1 MFFRSSAPSAVALAL
16 SMCTATLLSAQ
27 EPEKKAPAS
36 DLDAFMQKVLA
47 RRDVNRKVLNDYILD
62 EVETFEILGPART
75 RLHRT
80 KREYTWYV
88 RDGMHVRS
96 PVRFEGVSVGE
107 EARDDYERNWIR
119 REVSRQERRKEKEKE
134 LEKEKSKGDREIAI
148 TSGGIEISGG
158 DVPTEPRFV
167 SEAYFMEFKFEAGN
181 YYLAGREK
189 LEGQDVLRIEYYP
202 TRLFGGTDD
211 EKTPRTL
218 KKEKEAR
225 EGRRERE
232 LEQDIERKMNKT
244 ALVTLWV
251 DPSNHQI
258 VKYTFDN
265 VWLDFLPG
273 AWLVRVD
280 DMRASMTMFQPFA
293 GVWLPKDMTIRAG
306 ITLANGSFDA
316 QYDRTFSEYREAD
329 VKSKIRIKG
338 GLTPDLDEWPESG
351 PDPSFDESENFES
364 NAPSKA
370 PATVETKALTGVVP
384 ESGPDP
390 GRDAG
395 REMQTGP
402 VPVQEVVR
410 EIRVHGN
417 AAIAD
422 AEVLKIAGIAVGTP
436 LAADGVE
443 AIQRRL
449 KDSGWFE
456 TVDVRKR
463 YRSLTDASDVAI
475 VLVVHEKATVTA
487 SPTTGEPEK
496 KMSRWL
502 TSRLMFLPII
512 SYADGYGFTYGA
524 RVSTKDLLG
533 FDERLSVPLTWGG
546 TRRAALELERT
557 FTRGPITRVFSSA
570 AIYQHENPRFEIDD
584 RRIEFRGRAERN
596 FKQIFHTGIE
606 ATHADVEFA
615 ELRDKLWTLGADAA
629 IDTRGNPNFP
639 GNAVY
644 VLGGWTALNVDRL
657 ERINRYTADARGYLR
672 LFAQPVLA
680 GRVLYQTTD
689 ATLPPYE
696 RLLIGGS
703 SSLRGF
709 RTGAFDGDKTLSTS
723 AELRIPITSVISGAK
738 LGATVFADA
747 AKVVNYGGSL
757 SDVKWDR
764 GAGAGLFLI
773 ASIIKLN
780 LDVAHGFDGGGTRV
794 HLSSGFAF

>member
-1 MFFRSSAPSAVALAL
+1 MFLRSSAASGVALAL
-16 SMCTATLLSAQ
+16 SLWPATLSAQ
-27 EPEKKAPAS
+27 EPQTKAPTS
-36 DLDAFMQKVLA
+36 DLDVFMQKVLA

-107 EARDDYERNWIR
+107 EARDEYEANWIR

-148 TSGGIEISGG
+148 TPSGLEISGG

-189 LEGQDVLRIEYYP
+189 FEGQDVLKIEYYP

-218 KKEKEAR
+218 KKERETR

-293 GVWLPKDMTIRAG
+293 GVWLPKDITIRAG
-306 ITLANGSFDA
+306 VTLANGSFDA
-316 QYDRTFSEYREAD
+316 HYDRGFSEYREAD

-338 GLTPDLDEWPESG
+338 GLTPDLYEWPESG
-351 PDPSFDESENFES
+351 PDPSFDESENFGAKKLALTS
-364 NAPSKA
+364 
-370 PATVETKALTGVVP
+370 ATVETKALTGVAP
-384 ESGPDP
+384 ELGPDP
-390 GRDAG
+390 GRG
-395 REMQTGP
+395 GPREMQTGP
-402 VPVQEVVR
+402 DPVREVVR

-422 AEVLKIAGIAVGTP
+422 VEVLKIAGIEVGTA

-456 TVDVRKR
+456 TVEVRKR
-463 YRSLTDASDVAI
+463 YRSLTDPSDVAI
-475 VLVVHEKATVTA
+475 VLVVHEKPTVTA
-487 SPTTGEPEK
+487 SPTTGVPEK
-496 KMSRWL
+496 KRSRWL

-524 RVSTKDLLG
+524 RLGTKDLLG

-570 AIYQHENPRFEIDD
+570 AIYQRENPRFEIDD

-629 IDTRGNPNFP
+629 VDTRGNPNFP

-703 SSLRGF
+703 STLRGY

-738 LGATVFADA
+738 LGATIFADA
-747 AKVVNYGGSL
+747 AKAVNYGESL
-757 SDVKWDR
+757 SDVRWRR

-773 ASIIKLN
+773 ASVIKLN